1 MRVLVVDDDFMV
13 ARVHSGYVARIEG
26 CEVVGVAHT
35 GAAALAAVRELRPDL
50 VLLDVY
56 LPDMTGIEVLRAL
69 RSGAPDDPSVLVI
82 TAADDAPTVAGA
94 LHGGAAHYLVKP
106 FDSQVL
112 AGHIARIGAVRTAL
126 AGLGHAGQAE
136 IDAVFGGR
144 PAPSAR
150 LPKGLTAPTAEL
162 VARALREHADAH
174 GGDLSA
180 SECAELTQLSRVSAR
195 RYLEHF
201 VATGTATVRL
211 RYGGTG
217 RPEHRYRA
225 RRRVEN
231 ELVVIDKPC

>member
-1 MRVLVVDDDFMV
+1 VRVLVVDDDFMV
-13 ARVHSGYVARIEG
+13 ARVHSGYVARIAG

-35 GAAALAAVRELRPDL
+35 GAAALSAVRELRPDL

-56 LPDMTGIEVLRAL
+56 LPDMSGIDVLRAL

-112 AGHIARIGAVRTAL
+112 AGHIARIGAVRAAL
-126 AGLGHAGQAE
+126 AGLGHAGQDD
-136 IDAVFGGR
+136 IDAVFGSR
-144 PAPSAR
+144 PARAAR
-150 LPKGLTAPTAEL
+150 LPKGLTAETAEL
-162 VARALREHADAH
+162 VARALREH
-174 GGDLSA
+174 GGEDLSA
-180 SECAELTQLSRVSAR
+180 SECADLTALSRVSAR

-201 VATGTATVRL
+201 VATGAATVRL

-217 RPEHRYRA
+217 RPERRYRA
-225 RRRVEN
+225 R
-231 ELVVIDKPC
+231 

>member
-56 LPDMTGIEVLRAL
+56 LPDMSGIDVLRAL

-112 AGHIARIGAVRTAL
+112 AGHIARIAAVRTAL
-126 AGLGHAGQAE
+126 AGIGRAGQAE
-136 IDAVFGGR
+136 IDALFGGR
-144 PAPSAR
+144 AASAAR
-150 LPKGLTAPTAEL
+150 LPKGLTAETAEL
-162 VARALREHADAH
+162 VARALHEHA
-174 GGDLSA
+174 GDLSA

-201 VATGTATVRL
+201 VTTGTATVRL

-217 RPEHRYRA
+217 RPERRYRA
-225 RRRVEN
+225 R
-231 ELVVIDKPC
+231 

>member
-1 MRVLVVDDDFMV
+1 MMRVLVVDDDFMV
-13 ARVHSGYVARIEG
+13 ARVHSGYVSRIDG

-56 LPDMTGIEVLRAL
+56 LPDMSGLDVLRAL
-69 RSGAPDDPSVLVI
+69 RSGAPDDPSVLMI

-106 FDSQVL
+106 FDSQAL
-112 AGHIARIGAVRTAL
+112 AGHIARIGAVRATL
-126 AGLGHAGQAE
+126 ATLGNAGQAE

-144 PAPSAR
+144 AAPATR
-150 LPKGLTAPTAEL
+150 LPKGLTPETAEL
-162 VARALREHADAH
+162 VARALRESA
-174 GGDLSA
+174 GDLSA
-180 SECAELTQLSRVSAR
+180 SECAELTELSRVSAR

-201 VATGTATVRL
+201 VASGTATVRL

-217 RPEHRYRA
+217 RPERRYRA
-225 RRRVEN
+225 R
-231 ELVVIDKPC
+231 